1 MKGLIVGM
9 IAFASVLAACEK
21 KEPAP
26 TPARPAAQSNDSVK
40 AATDQMKESGAKAVE
55 SVKEGVSKA
64 AAVLSDEA
72 RKAAETYLGDLAE
85 ATKLL
90 AGLKGPTDAANPTV
104 LTKAKDALIKVTGNS
119 ETLSK
124 LGNEQ
129 AELLKSQLKERLAQ
143 ANSAFKAE
151 ADRIMKSD
159 ALAKLFGDSLKNV
172 KLFG

>member
-1 MKGLIVGM
+1 MKRLVVGM
-9 IAFASVLAACEK
+9 IAFASALSACEK

-26 TPARPAAQSNDSVK
+26 TPARPAAQADDSVK
-40 AATDQMKESGAKAVE
+40 AAADKVKESGAKAVD

-90 AGLKGPTDAANPTV
+90 AGLKAPTDAANPSI
-104 LTKAKDALIKVTGNS
+104 LTQARDAIAKVTGNS
-119 ETLSK
+119 ETLTR

-129 AELLKSQLKERLAQ
+129 VELLRSQLKERLAQ

-151 ADRIMKSD
+151 ADRILKSD
-159 ALAKLFGDSLKNV
+159 ALARLFGDSLRNV
-172 KLFG
+172 RLFE